1 MSISIF
7 STKTNGRKVTEIAP
21 SSNCYGFGL
30 QLVGPAGTK
39 VVVDSTNDPTRTDW
53 YPLATLEVDSGQT
66 FELGQRQ
73 IYTGFF
79 RYTLVDGN
87 DAPLIE
93 VPVGVEFHMVG
104 IGG

>member
-7 STKTNGRKVTEIAP
+7 STKTNGRKVSGIAS

-30 QLVGPAGTK
+30 QLVGPTGTK
-39 VVVDSTNDPTRTDW
+39 VVVESTNDPTRTDW
-53 YPLATLEVDSGQT
+53 YPLATLEVDVDKT

-73 IYTGFF
+73 IFTGFF
-79 RYTLVDGN
+79 RYTFVDSN
-87 DAPLIE
+87 DVPLTQ
-93 VPVGVEFHMVG
+93 VPIGVEFHMVG